1 MGQVVQKWA
10 RGREIG
16 TGGGEMGL
24 LGVVGGRKGQKCA
37 YLGTFAH
44 LEGDLG
50 IFGFEY

>member
-1 MGQVVQKWA
+1 M
-10 RGREIG
+10 G
-16 TGGGEMGL
+16 TGAGNWHQCEQSGPLSGAEE
-24 LGVVGGRKGQKCA
+24 RKGQKCA